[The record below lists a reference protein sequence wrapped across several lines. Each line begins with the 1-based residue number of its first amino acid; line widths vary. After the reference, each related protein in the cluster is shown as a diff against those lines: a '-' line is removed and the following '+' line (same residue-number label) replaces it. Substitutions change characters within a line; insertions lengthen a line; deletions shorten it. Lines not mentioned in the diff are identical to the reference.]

1 MLWYHKLIIDTKG
14 YVNMKKWI
22 TQLEIT
28 KIIDTYSIRKD
39 EFEPVS
45 NINYCYQSKLIK
57 GYMITLSEEQNNI
70 EKTGRIIVTHT
81 RDNGKRTYI
90 DVWEHDKNNN
100 LCFLLRNLWNQPLSD
115 AEYIKDLEHQI
126 EKLKQAGRK
135 LQDQLQENQ
144 KLIFDTYRPIQ
155 QQEQQKPKHN
165 ERGAGRKPSPERLN
179 AIEQM
184 QALLKSGMSEQDIM
198 NKLGISRATFYRYKK
213 SINN

>member
-1 MLWYHKLIIDTKG
+1 
-14 YVNMKKWI
+14 MKKWI
-22 TQLEIT
+22 TRAEVT
-28 KIIDTYSIRKD
+28 KIIDTYSVRKN
-39 EFEPVS
+39 EFEQVS

-81 RDNGKRTYI
+81 QDNGKRTYI
-90 DVWEHDKNNN
+90 DIWERDKDNN
-100 LCFLLRNLWNQPLSD
+100 LQFRFRDLWNQPLSD
-115 AEYIKDLEHQI
+115 AEHIKDLERQI
-126 EKLKQAGRK
+126 EELRQAGIK
-135 LQDQLQENQ
+135 LQSQLQENH
-144 KLIFDTYRPIQ
+144 KLIIDTCRPIQ
-155 QQEQQKPKHN
+155 QQEQHKPKHN
-165 ERGAGRKPSPERLN
+165 ERGAGRKPSQERLN

>member
-1 MLWYHKLIIDTKG
+1 
-14 YVNMKKWI
+14 MKKWI
-22 TQLEIT
+22 TKAEVT
-28 KIIDTYSIRKD
+28 RIIETYSIRKD

-81 RDNGKRTYI
+81 QDNGKRTYT
-90 DVWEHDKNNN
+90 DVWERNKDNN
-100 LCFLLRNLWNQPLSD
+100 LQFRFRDLWNQPLSD
-115 AEYIKDLEHQI
+115 AEYIKDLERQI
-126 EKLKQAGRK
+126 EELKQVGIK
-135 LQDQLQENQ
+135 LQAQLQENQ
-144 KLIFDTYRPIQ
+144 KLIIDTFEPIQ
-155 QQEQQKPKHN
+155 QQEQHKPKHN
-165 ERGAGRKPSPERLN
+165 ERGAGRKPSQERLN

-198 NKLGISRATFYRYKK
+198 NKLEISRATFYRYKK